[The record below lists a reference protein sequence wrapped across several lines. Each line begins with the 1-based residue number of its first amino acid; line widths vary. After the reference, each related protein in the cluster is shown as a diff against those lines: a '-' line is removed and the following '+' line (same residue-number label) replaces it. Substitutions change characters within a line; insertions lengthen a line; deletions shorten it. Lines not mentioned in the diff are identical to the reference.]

1 MSRLLAR
8 LALVAGLLA
17 AGPASAQT
25 TGTPADHDALR
36 RLMADAVRVV
46 DDRDYA
52 TARRIL
58 AEPFVSTIETQQTF
72 TDFEKLKAAFEDL
85 YTRPVLRMKTIRFAA
100 EADDFARIREGRYAI
115 AQGPTREH
123 FELADGRT
131 FDVAG
136 RWTAVASE
144 ENGAWKIE
152 AIHMGVNYLDNPVLA
167 AIEKSVVWFAAGG
180 VALGVVLGFIGGWVF
195 GRRRRAA

>member
-1 MSRLLAR
+1 MFRSLAR
-8 LALVAGLLA
+8 LALAAGLVA
-17 AGPASAQT
+17 AGPAVAQT

-36 RLMADAVRVV
+36 RLMSDAVRVV
-46 DDRDYA
+46 NERDYA

-58 AEPFVSTIETQQTF
+58 ADPFVSTIETQQAF

-100 EADDFARIREGRYAI
+100 EADDFARIREGRYAV

-131 FDVAG
+131 FDVDG

-152 AIHMGVNYLDNPVLA
+152 AIHMGVNYLDNPVIA
-167 AIEKSVVWFAAGG
+167 AIEKSVVWFAVGG
-180 VALGVVLGFIGGWVF
+180 VAIGVAAGFIGGWLF
-195 GRRRRAA
+195 GRRRRPA